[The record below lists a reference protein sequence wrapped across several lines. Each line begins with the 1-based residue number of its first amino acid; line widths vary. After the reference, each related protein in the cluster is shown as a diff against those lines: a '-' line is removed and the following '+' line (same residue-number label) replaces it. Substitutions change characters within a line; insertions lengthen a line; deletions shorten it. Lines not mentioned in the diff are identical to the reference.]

1 VAEPTRLSAPARQP
15 NAWELGTLRWDVFYA
30 IVFVAI
36 LLLVE
41 SGQLSAP
48 SRIAATIALAA
59 MVPWYVVVGRPV
71 MRSGEAGWKGPAYLA
86 GLIALF
92 AVVQSQDTN
101 AWALA
106 LAICPQCFYVLPF
119 RRAMIPVVILN
130 VLAALLLV
138 RRQPQLEGAVAALGI
153 AAFGIGFSY
162 AYGSFVDRI
171 IDQSNERA
179 ELIAELE
186 ATRAELAAA
195 NRESG
200 MLAER
205 QRLAGEIHDTLA
217 QGFSSIIMLLQAAEA
232 GLAGAGPADAGKAGA
247 GKGGAGTGGAG
258 TGGAGTGGAGLAS
271 ARRQLGLAAQTAREN
286 LADARAL
293 ICALAPAELASETL
307 PGALRRVTE
316 RAGAETGI
324 GVSFDVSG
332 TPRPLSAAFDVTL
345 LRVGQEALANVRK
358 HAAAGSAAVLLS
370 YQPAAVSL
378 EVTDDGRG
386 FDPARVNRGY
396 GLRGMRERLGQAG
409 GRVEVRSAPGEGTC
423 VRAEVPA

>member
-1 VAEPTRLSAPARQP
+1 MAEPTRLSAPARQP
-15 NAWELGTLRWDVFYA
+15 NAWEVGTLRWDVFYA

-36 LLLVE
+36 LLFVE
-41 SGQLSAP
+41 SDQLSAP
-48 SRIAATIALAA
+48 SRTAATIALVA

-71 MRSGEAGWKGPAYLA
+71 MRSGETSWKGPAYLA

-106 LAICPQCFYVLPF
+106 FAICPQCFYVLPF

-138 RRQPQLEGAVAALGI
+138 RRQPQLQGAVAALSI

-200 MLAER
+200 TLAER

-232 GLAGAGPADAGKAGA
+232 GLAGASPADAGPGGA
-247 GKGGAGTGGAG
+247 ATAGTG
-258 TGGAGTGGAGLAS
+258 TTGAGLES

-293 ICALAPAELASETL
+293 IGALSAAGLASETL

-332 TPRPLSAAFDVTL
+332 TPRPLSAAFDVAL

-358 HAAAGSAAVLLS
+358 HAAAGSVQVLLS

-378 EVTDDGRG
+378 EVTDDGQG
-386 FDPARVNRGY
+386 FDPAQVNGGY
-396 GLRGMRERLGQAG
+396 GLRGMRERLGPAG
-409 GRVEVRSAPGEGTC
+409 GRVQVRSAPGAGTT

>member
-1 VAEPTRLSAPARQP
+1 VAEPTRLTAPGSQP

-41 SGQLSAP
+41 SDRLSAP
-48 SRIAATIALAA
+48 SRTAATIALVA

-71 MRSGEAGWKGPAYLA
+71 MRSGEASWKGPVYLA

-92 AVVQSQDTN
+92 TVVQSQDTN

-138 RRQPQLEGAVAALGI
+138 RRQPHLEGAVAALAI

-200 MLAER
+200 KLAER

-232 GLAGAGPADAGKAGA
+232 GLAGAG
-247 GKGGAGTGGAG
+247 
-258 TGGAGTGGAGLAS
+258 LAS

-293 ICALAPAELASETL
+293 IGALSAAGLASETL

-316 RAGAETGI
+316 RAAAETGI

-332 TPRPLSAAFDVTL
+332 TPRPLSAAFDVAL

-386 FDPARVNRGY
+386 FDPAQVNGGY

-409 GRVEVRSAPGEGTC
+409 GRVEVRSAPGAGTS

>member
-1 VAEPTRLSAPARQP
+1 VAEPTRLTAPARQP

-36 LLLVE
+36 LLFVE
-41 SGQLSAP
+41 SDQLSAP
-48 SRIAATIALAA
+48 SRIAATIALVA

-71 MRSGEAGWKGPAYLA
+71 MRSAESSWKGPAYLA

-92 AVVQSQDTN
+92 AVVVSQDTN

-106 LAICPQCFYVLPF
+106 FAICPQCFYVLPF

-130 VLAALLLV
+130 VLGAVLLV
-138 RRQPQLEGAVAALGI
+138 RRQPHLDGAVAALGI

-195 NRESG
+195 NHESG
-200 MLAER
+200 KLAER
-205 QRLAGEIHDTLA
+205 QRLAGEIHDTIA

-232 GLAGAGPADAGKAGA
+232 GLASAGLADAGPAGEGTAGE
-247 GKGGAGTGGAG
+247 
-258 TGGAGTGGAGLAS
+258 GLAS
-271 ARRQLGLAAQTAREN
+271 ARRQLGLATQTAREN
-286 LADARAL
+286 LTDARAL
-293 ICALAPAELASETL
+293 IGALAPAGLASETL

-316 RAGAETGI
+316 RVGAETGI

-332 TPRPLSAAFDVTL
+332 TPRPLSAAFDVAL

-358 HAAAGSAAVLLS
+358 HAAARSAAVLLS

-378 EVTDDGRG
+378 EVTDDGQG
-386 FDPARVNRGY
+386 FDPAQVNGGY
-396 GLRGMRERLGQAG
+396 GLRGMRDRLGQAG
-409 GRVEVRSAPGEGTC
+409 GRVEVRSAPGAGTR
-423 VRAEVPA
+423 VLAEVPA